1 MLAAMLHPD
10 SSDQCSFPSG
20 LAVRATGNF
29 VSRFKLFRSG
39 KNTPLSAMKN
49 SGQKW
54 TGSAVVRAMPCIRYE
69 VVLPI

>member
-1 MLAAMLHPD
+1 MLAAILHPD

-39 KNTPLSAMKN
+39 KNTPLSAMRN

-54 TGSAVVRAMPCIRYE
+54 TGSAIVRAMPVHT

>member
-1 MLAAMLHPD
+1 MLAAILHPD

-39 KNTPLSAMKN
+39 KNTPFKRDEELGTEMDGKCNCACN
-49 SGQKW
+49 
-54 TGSAVVRAMPCIRYE
+54 AVHT